1 MSTEKEKPTSYEEAM
16 EELEKILM
24 ALQENSLK
32 VSELEAAIARSKELI
47 EFCRGRLRNTEDKLE
62 DLLP

>member
-1 MSTEKEKPTSYEEAM
+1 M

-24 ALQENSLK
+24 ALQENRLK
-32 VSELEAAIARSKELI
+32 VSELEEAIARSKELI

>member
-1 MSTEKEKPTSYEEAM
+1 MSTEKERPTSYEEAM
-16 EELEKILM
+16 EELEKILT
-24 ALQENSLK
+24 ALQENKLK